1 MSSPSSLLP
10 LLPLAIKNSH
20 VINAERYVS
29 GQFKSFLP
37 SLLPRAHACSAAV
50 ALSILVYD
58 HMLTF
63 GDEVRYIWRR
73 PITSVKVL
81 YIILRY
87 SVALAELVYF
97 QGETLLVQ
105 ECEKLTM

>member
-1 MSSPSSLLP
+1 
-10 LLPLAIKNSH
+10 
-20 VINAERYVS
+20 
-29 GQFKSFLP
+29 
-37 SLLPRAHACSAAV
+37 
-50 ALSILVYD
+50 
-58 HMLTF
+58 MLTF

-97 QGETLLVQ
+97 QGETLLAR

>member
-1 MSSPSSLLP
+1 
-10 LLPLAIKNSH
+10 
-20 VINAERYVS
+20 
-29 GQFKSFLP
+29 
-37 SLLPRAHACSAAV
+37 
-50 ALSILVYD
+50 
-58 HMLTF
+58 MLTF

-97 QGETLLVQ
+97 QGETLLAQ